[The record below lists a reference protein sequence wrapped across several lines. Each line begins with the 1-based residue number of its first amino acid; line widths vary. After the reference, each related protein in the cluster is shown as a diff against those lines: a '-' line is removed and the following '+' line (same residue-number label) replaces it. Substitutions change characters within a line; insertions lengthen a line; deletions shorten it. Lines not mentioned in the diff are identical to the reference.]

1 MEAKAETKTKKTA
14 AEDDL
19 VEIMIPPTSVKN
31 DPGMF
36 VSVNGKNWLL
46 PRGQMHK
53 VPKAV
58 AYEIKRSWEAER
70 KLSGVKQELS
80 RQSE

>member
-1 MEAKAETKTKKTA
+1 MATEKTA
-14 AEDDL
+14 VKRDDDL

-46 PRGQMHK
+46 PRGQVHK